1 MSKKKRE
8 TFTNS
13 SGFVLSCIGAAVGLG
28 NIWMFPY
35 KMGQNGGAVFLIPYF
50 LCVILLGTTGLIAEF
65 AFGRANQGGA
75 FKSIKSSF
83 TEKKLK
89 LGSLFGI
96 TPAIGLVGIFV
107 FYNIVVGWIMKY
119 FTMSLT
125 GEINKVN
132 IPTFFDGFA
141 GSSETVVWT
150 LLAMLMAALIIGFGA
165 VKGIEKVNN
174 IIMPGLF
181 LIFIALAVRSLT
193 LPGAMDGVKY
203 LLTPRWEYLFKANTW
218 VMAMGQAF
226 FSVSLNGCGMMVYG
240 SYMKKEFDIPKIAFT
255 TAILDSVAALLAAFV
270 IMPAAF
276 AFGLDPAAG
285 PQLLFVTVPTI
296 FEKMPAGRILAIF
309 FFLSMIF
316 AAFSSAVNMLE
327 GSVES
332 FMTQLKSKRKNTALI
347 IAFISFIIAIPL
359 SLSMN
364 LFDNFTNFVT
374 IVLSPL
380 GALIT
385 FSVFFYIFDKKR
397 AMDEINLGASLKLGE
412 GFRLFGKYGFVFIT
426 ILIIILGVM
435 YGGIG

>member
-1 MSKKKRE
+1 
-8 TFTNS
+8 
-13 SGFVLSCIGAAVGLG
+13 
-28 NIWMFPY
+28 
-35 KMGQNGGAVFLIPYF
+35 
-50 LCVILLGTTGLIAEF
+50 
-65 AFGRANQGGA
+65 
-75 FKSIKSSF
+75 
-83 TEKKLK
+83 
-89 LGSLFGI
+89 
-96 TPAIGLVGIFV
+96 
-107 FYNIVVGWIMKY
+107 
-119 FTMSLT
+119 
-125 GEINKVN
+125 
-132 IPTFFDGFA
+132 
-141 GSSETVVWT
+141 
-150 LLAMLMAALIIGFGA
+150 MLMAALIIGFGA

-193 LPGAMDGVKY
+193 LPGAIDGVKY
-203 LLTPRWEYLFKANTW
+203 LLTPKWEYLFKANTW

-255 TAILDSVAALLAAFV
+255 TAILDSAAALLAAFV

-385 FSVFFYIFDKKR
+385 FSVFFYIFDKER
-397 AMDEINLGASLKLGE
+397 AMDEINLGSSLKLGE

>member
-8 TFTNS
+8 TFTS
-13 SGFVLSCIGAAVGLG
+13 STGFILSCIGAAVGLG

-35 KMGQNGGAVFLIPYF
+35 KMGQNGGTVFLIPYF
-50 LCVILLGTTGLIAEF
+50 LCVIFLGTTGLIAEF

-75 FKSIKSSF
+75 FKAIKNSF
-83 TEKKLK
+83 EDKKLRGGT
-89 LGSLFGI
+89 LLGI
-96 TPAIGLVGIFV
+96 TPAVGLIGIFI

-125 GEINKVN
+125 GEINEIN
-132 IPTFFDGFA
+132 ITTFFDSFA
-141 GSSETVVWT
+141 GSNETVIWT
-150 LLAMLMAALIIGFGA
+150 LIAMLMAAIIIGFGA
-165 VKGIEKVNN
+165 VKGIEKINN

-181 LIFIALAVRSLT
+181 LIFIALAIRSLT
-193 LPGAMDGVKY
+193 LPGAIDGVKY
-203 LLTPRWEYLFKANTW
+203 LLTPQWEYLFKANTW
-218 VMAMGQAF
+218 IMAMGQAF

-240 SYMKKEFDIPKIAFT
+240 SYMKKKFDIPKIALT

-296 FEKMPAGRILAIF
+296 FKKMPAGQLLAIF

-316 AAFSSAVNMLE
+316 AAFSSSVNMLE

-332 FMTQLKSKRKNTALI
+332 FMAQLKSDRKKTAI
-347 IAFISFIIAIPL
+347 VIAILGFIIAVPL
-359 SLSMN
+359 SLNMN
-364 LFDNFTNFVT
+364 FFDNFTNFVT
-374 IVLSPL
+374 IVLSPI
-380 GALIT
+380 GALVT
-385 FSVFFYIFDKKR
+385 FSVFFYIFDKKK
-397 AMDEINLGASLKLGE
+397 AMDEINLGASIKLGE

-426 ILIIILGVM
+426 GLIIVLGII

>member
-1 MSKKKRE
+1 MSKKNRE

-75 FKSIKSSF
+75 FKAIKQSF
-83 TEKKLK
+83 MEKKLK
-89 LGSLFGI
+89 FGGLFGI
-96 TPAIGLVGIFV
+96 TPAIGLIGIFI
-107 FYNIVVGWIMKY
+107 FYNIVIGWIMKY
-119 FTMSLT
+119 FFMSLT
-125 GEINKVN
+125 GEIRKVD
-132 IPTFFDGFA
+132 IPTFFNGFA
-141 GSSETVVWT
+141 GSSQTVIWT
-150 LLAMLMAALIIGFGA
+150 FLAILMAALIIAFGA
-165 VKGIEKVNN
+165 VKGIEKINN

-181 LIFIALAVRSLT
+181 LIFIALAIRSLT
-193 LPGAMDGVKY
+193 LPGAINGVKY
-203 LLTPRWEYLFKANTW
+203 LLTPQWEYLFKANTW

-240 SYMKKEFDIPKIAFT
+240 SYMKKEFDIPKVALT

-276 AFGLDPAAG
+276 AFKLDPAAG

-296 FEKMPAGRILAIF
+296 FEKMPAGQILAIL

-316 AAFSSAVNMLE
+316 AAFSSSVNMLE

-332 FMTQLKSKRKNTALI
+332 FMTLLRSNRKNTALMLSLL
-347 IAFISFIIAIPL
+347 SFIVAIPL

-364 LFDNFTNFVT
+364 IFDNFTNFIT

-397 AMDEINLGASLKLGE
+397 AMDEINLGASIKLGE
-412 GFRLFGKYGFVFIT
+412 KFRLFGKYGFVFIT
-426 ILIIILGVM
+426 ILIIILGVI